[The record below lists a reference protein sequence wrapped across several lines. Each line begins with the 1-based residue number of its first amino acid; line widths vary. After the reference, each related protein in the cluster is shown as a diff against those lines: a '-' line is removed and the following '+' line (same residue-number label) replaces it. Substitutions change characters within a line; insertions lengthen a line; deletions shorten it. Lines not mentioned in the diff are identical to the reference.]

1 MRRWS
6 CLAMTHDAQKKSFEF
21 DGNKLHFVRRI
32 RHPVRPVKNENNV
45 RDRES
50 GCEESEKDSMNS
62 DALRP
67 IRALLAPRNHY
78 DNEDYGADEA
88 IQGG

>member
-1 MRRWS
+1 MALGLGGVWPLQS
-6 CLAMTHDAQKKSFEF
+6 YVLV
-21 DGNKLHFVRRI
+21 GFVRRI
-32 RHPVRPVKNENNV
+32 RHPVRPVENENKV

-67 IRALLAPRNHY
+67 IRALLAPRSHY